1 MDKLTVVK
9 TNKKSKFF
17 NINLQFTQTHY
28 FFIAVIIG
36 VLVSSYIPEQNRE
49 LKKDC
54 PENNDSYDY
63 NEFEP
68 HLNLELKPKIAKKIV
83 KNIIRPRYYSSE
95 LGIREKLFVG
105 IMTSQENIETVAT
118 SFNKTAG
125 HLVNKI
131 KFFINADNVKK
142 NFLLKNI
149 VGFTDTRENL
159 RPFHILKYIGDNY
172 LDDFDFFLLLLD
184 STYLDARKLK
194 DKLYHISSFDI
205 YMGNKMSSEE
215 KNYCDLSGGIILS
228 SSVIRKI
235 RNNLDWCVRNAVTN
249 YHSLNIGKCVKYSSK
264 IDQCQESFQDI
275 HIDSYNLNNLKI
287 YRDLHFLKN
296 DQHFREAT
304 TVYPISSS
312 DDFYLLHAFYSRL
325 QLETIKTK
333 INNIDKESQQISN
346 GTTISNNVL
355 EVKWPLGV
363 PPNNIPETRHDILTW
378 TYLNLT
384 HSFMWDSAFNV
395 KPLPI
400 IEAKDMSIILNRT
413 LNQVVSKFPYLIY
426 QRIHSAYRKFDPVRG
441 MDYRLHLLFLNKN
454 TNKKIIKNF
463 EIVKP
468 LGLIEIVSSPYV
480 TESTR
485 IAILLPTFEH
495 QLEQSMEFL
504 RRYEITSMK
513 NQDNTFLML
522 VLLYREETPSKVEN
536 EIFQPLKI
544 FAGELSNK
552 YKSDGSRI
560 AWVSIRLPAEFS
572 GSIQDS
578 DNVLSSVYA
587 RNEILS
593 LAMTDLALRKI
604 GLDSL
609 ILTASN
615 SMTFRSDFLNRVRM
629 NCIQG
634 FQIFSPIG
642 FMNYPCKFSGF
653 CKECDSCDVGQGYG
667 YFDRGNYDVV
677 AFYSRDY
684 VEARKKLEASVPI
697 VRSDNDIRSLLFR
710 SSQDINSIVD
720 MFTKAQISIHI
731 LRAIEPNLRFGESL
745 SNYLSKLNNVPQCL
759 AEDSIKCIR
768 FASKKQIDGIV
779 LNYEEHLF
787 N

>member
-1 MDKLTVVK
+1 MDKPISTKCK
-9 TNKKSKFF
+9 TSKNMF
-17 NINLQFTQTHY
+17 NIHFKLTQTHY
-28 FFIAVIIG
+28 FFFAVIIG
-36 VLVSSYIPEQNRE
+36 VLISSCYIPEEQNRE

-68 HLNLELKPKIAKKIV
+68 HLNMELKPKIAKKIV

-105 IMTSQENIETVAT
+105 VMTFQENIETVAT
-118 SFNKTAG
+118 ALNKTAG

-142 NFLLKNI
+142 NFVLKNI

-184 STYLDARKLK
+184 NTYLEARKLK
-194 DKLYHISSFDI
+194 EKLNHMSNFDI
-205 YMGNKMSSEE
+205 YMGNKMSTEE
-215 KNYCDLSGGIILS
+215 SNYCDLSGGIILS

-249 YHSLNIGKCVKYSSK
+249 FHSLNIGKCVKFSSK

-275 HIDSYNLNNLKI
+275 HIHSYNLNNLKI

-296 DQHFREAT
+296 DVSFQNAT
-304 TVYPISSS
+304 TVYPISSP

-325 QLETIKTK
+325 QLEELKLK
-333 INNIDKESQQISN
+333 INHIEIESQKISN
-346 GTTISNNVL
+346 GTVSNTVL

-363 PPNNIPETRHDILTW
+363 PPNNIPESRHDILTW
-378 TYLNLT
+378 TYLNST
-384 HSFMWDSAFNV
+384 HSFMWDSEFNV

-400 IEAKDMSIILNRT
+400 IEAKDMAIVLNRT
-413 LNQVVSKFPYLIY
+413 LIQVLSKFPDLVY
-426 QRIHSAYRKFDPVRG
+426 QKMHSAYRKFDPVRG
-441 MDYRLHLLFLNKN
+441 MDYRLHLLFSNKN
-454 TNKKIIKNF
+454 TNENIMKNF

-468 LGLIEIVSSPYV
+468 IGLIEILSSPYV

-485 IAILLPTFEH
+485 ISILLPTFEH
-495 QLEQSMEFL
+495 QLEQSMDFL

-536 EIFQPLKI
+536 EIFKPLKI
-544 FAGELSNK
+544 FAGELSSR

-572 GSIQDS
+572 QSTQDS
-578 DNVLSSVYA
+578 DKVLSSVYG

-634 FQIFSPIG
+634 FQIYSPIG
-642 FMNYPCKFSGF
+642 FMNYPCKLTSL

-684 VEARKKLEASVPI
+684 VEARKKLESVVPI
-697 VRSDNDIRSLLFR
+697 VRSDHDIRSLLFR
-710 SSQDINSIVD
+710 SSRDVNSIVD
-720 MFTKAQISIHI
+720 IFIKSQIPIHI
-731 LRAIEPNLRFGESL
+731 LRAVEPNLRFGESL
-745 SNYLSKLNNVPQCL
+745 SQYLLHVDELSECVADDSSKCL
-759 AEDSIKCIR
+759 R
-768 FASKKQIDGIV
+768 LASKKQIGSAV
-779 LNYEEHLF
+779 LNYEEKIV
-787 N
+787 

>member
-1 MDKLTVVK
+1 MDKSTTTIK
-9 TNKKSKFF
+9 PNKKSKFF
-17 NINLQFTQTHY
+17 NNNFQFTQTHY
-28 FFIAVIIG
+28 FLLAVLVG

-49 LKKDC
+49 IIEDC

-95 LGIREKLFVG
+95 LMIREKLFVG
-105 IMTSQENIETVAT
+105 VMTSQENIETVAT
-118 SFNKTAG
+118 SFNKTTG

-159 RPFHILKYIGDNY
+159 RPFHILKYIADNY
-172 LDDFDFFLLLLD
+172 LDDFDFFLILLD

-205 YMGNKMSSEE
+205 YMGKKMSTEE

-275 HIDSYNLNNLKI
+275 NIDSYNLNNLKI

-296 DQHFREAT
+296 DQNFRDAT
-304 TVYPISSS
+304 TVYPIKSS

-325 QLETIKTK
+325 QLELIKSQ
-333 INNIDKESQQISN
+333 INNINIESQQISN
-346 GTTISNNVL
+346 GSVSNNVL

-363 PPNNIPETRHDILTW
+363 ALNNIPETRHDILTW
-378 TYLNLT
+378 NYLNLT
-384 HSFMWDSAFNV
+384 HSFMWDSEFNV
-395 KPLPI
+395 KPLSI
-400 IEAKDMSIILNRT
+400 IEATDIAIILNRT
-413 LNQVVSKFPYLIY
+413 LVQVSSKFPYLIY
-426 QRIHSAYRKFDPVRG
+426 QKIHSAYRKYDPVRG
-441 MDYRLHLLFLNKN
+441 MDYRMHLLFLNKN
-454 TNKKIIKNF
+454 TEEQIIKNF
-463 EIVKP
+463 EAVKP

-495 QLEQSMEFL
+495 QLEQSIDFL

-522 VLLYREETPSKVEN
+522 VLLYREETPSKVQN
-536 EIFQPLKI
+536 EIFQPLKT
-544 FAGELSNK
+544 FAGNLSNK
-552 YKSDGSRI
+552 YKTDGSRI

-572 GSIQDS
+572 GSIQES
-578 DNVLSSVYA
+578 DKILSSVYGK
-587 RNEILS
+587 NEILS

-642 FMNYPCKFSGF
+642 FMNYPCKWTGF
-653 CKECDSCDVGQGYG
+653 CKECDACDVGQGYG

-684 VEARKKLEASVPI
+684 VEARKKLEGSIPI

-710 SSQDINSIVD
+710 SSRDINSIVD
-720 MFTKAQISIHI
+720 IFTKSQIPIHI

-745 SNYLSKLNNVPQCL
+745 SYYLSKVENIPQCL

-768 FASKKQIDGIV
+768 FASKKQIGGGV
-779 LNYEEHLF
+779 LNYEDNLF